1 MGRERK
7 YDGVSPASATT
18 IKIDFYYHGERQRE
32 RLKLEPTPANLKRAS
47 LHRAAIVHAIECG
60 TFDYATTFPNSKK
73 ALKYAKTPQVIGLT
87 TEAYLDQWLRAQKKR
102 LKASTWDDYRKII
115 DNIWI
120 PKVGHIELASLRRP
134 DIKAVVVA
142 MSCGNKRLTNVLS
155 ALRSAL
161 HDAVHDDEL
170 IETNPIADWT
180 YQNAEALKEDSDVDP
195 FTKDEQALILGQVWG
210 QVLNL
215 FMFAFWTGLRTSE
228 LCALDWSDIDW
239 DRGVIKITKALTQAS
254 KEIETT
260 KTAAGRREVK
270 ILGMARVA
278 LEAQKAYTFEAGAE
292 IFQDPRHNARWTGDQ
307 AIRKG
312 YWIPALE
319 RAGVRY
325 RRQYQT
331 RHTYASMMLTAGEHP
346 MWVAQQMGH
355 TDWGEIRR
363 IYGKFI
369 KDALPDAGGLAE
381 KMFSDL
387 SHSLLS
393 PNT

>member
-7 YDGVSPASATT
+7 YDGVRVASTTT
-18 IKIDFYYHGERQRE
+18 IEIDFYYSGERQRE
-32 RLKLEPTPANLKRAS
+32 RLKLEPTSANLKRAS

-73 ALKYAKTPQVIGLT
+73 ALKFAKTPQAVGLT
-87 TEAYLDQWLRAQKKR
+87 TEAYLDQWLRAQKKK

-195 FTKDEQALILGQVWG
+195 FTKDEQAQILGQVQG

-215 FMFAFWTGLRTSE
+215 FRFAFWTGLRTSE

-270 ILGMARVA
+270 MLGPARRA
-278 LEAQKAYTFEAGAE
+278 LEDQVQFTQAAGAE
-292 IFQDPRHNARWTGDQ
+292 VFQDPRHLARWMGDQ

-312 YWIPALE
+312 YWAPALAK
-319 RAGVRY
+319 AGVRY

-331 RHTYASMMLTAGEHP
+331 RHTYASMMLSSGENP
-346 MWVAQQMGH
+346 MWVAGQMGH
-355 TDWGEIRR
+355 SSWTMIARV
-363 IYGKFI
+363 YGRWM
-369 KDALPDAGGLAE
+369 PDA
-381 KMFSDL
+381 
-387 SHSLLS
+387 S
-393 PNT
+393 PNAGLKAVTTFSEE